1 MLNKLKGHLINV
13 STPASLSLVF
23 ARVTLIAALQN
34 LHIDWLFLPCSLA
47 VLVATT
53 TLAMG
58 VNLPAR
64 LVIIKGTN
72 HYRGPKGYQEL
83 PRWVSRVLRA
93 LSNLDWFASSTMLDR
108 V

>member
-1 MLNKLKGHLINV
+1 MIVRQHEQPRVGRLVDQSGLSKQLV
-13 STPASLSLVF
+13 TFFASFPRFACSRSLS
-23 ARVTLIAALQN
+23 
-34 LHIDWLFLPCSLA
+34 

-72 HYRGPKGYQEL
+72 HYRGAKGYQEL
-83 PRWVSRVLRA
+83 PK
-93 LSNLDWFASSTMLDR
+93 
-108 V
+108 

>member
-1 MLNKLKGHLINV
+1 MSILPYKE
-13 STPASLSLVF
+13 
-23 ARVTLIAALQN
+23 RAALVVPPDARIRQPAAV
-34 LHIDWLFLPCSLA
+34 LRQIRLTKVAVDGCQQPLELTRATLFSLSLA

-72 HYRGPKGYQEL
+72 HYRGAKGYEEL
-83 PRWVSRVLRA
+83 PK
-93 LSNLDWFASSTMLDR
+93 
-108 V
+108 